1 MSSPSEFHVQVDAGT
16 GNLRLAGECRSA
28 DLAALVSEAQNAPRK
43 RKNLNLHPTLDDPV
57 QRLLNAFEPGTYVRP
72 HRHDVPGK
80 WEFFAIL
87 QGRALA
93 LAFDTTG
100 VVQERYELAPGGVV
114 QVIEI
119 AAGTWHTLA
128 ALESGTL
135 LLEVKP
141 GPYMPAG
148 PQDFAPWAPPEG
160 SAGAVTLER
169 WFQMARVGDR
179 APY

>member
-1 MSSPSEFHVQVDAGT
+1 MAIKVVNTFDI
-16 GNLRLAGECRSA
+16 
-28 DLAALVSEAQNAPRK
+28 AALVIEAQNAPRQ

-72 HRHDVPGK
+72 HRHSDTGK
-80 WEFFAIL
+80 WELFVIL
-87 QGRALA
+87 HGRALV
-93 LAFDTTG
+93 LAFDVEG
-100 VVQERYELAPGGVV
+100 RVQERHELAPAGAA

-119 AAGTWHTLA
+119 EAGTWHTLA

-141 GPYMPAG
+141 GPYTPAG

-160 SAGAVTLER
+160 TAGAVTLER
-169 WFQMARVGDR
+169 WFHAAQVGDR
-179 APY
+179 APH

>member
-1 MSSPSEFHVQVDAGT
+1 MTVNTVS
-16 GNLRLAGECRSA
+16 SA
-28 DLAALVSEAQNAPRK
+28 DLAALVVEAQNAPRK
-43 RKNLNLHPTLDDPV
+43 RMNLNLHPALTDPV

-72 HRHDVPGK
+72 HRHSDPGK

-87 QGRALA
+87 HGRALV
-93 LAFDTTG
+93 LAFDAAG
-100 VVQERYELAPGGVV
+100 IVQERHELAPAGAV

-141 GPYMPAG
+141 GPYTPAG
-148 PQDFAPWAPPEG
+148 PQDFASWAPAEG
-160 SAGAVTLER
+160 TPGAVTLER
-169 WFQMARVGDR
+169 WFQAARIGDR
-179 APY
+179 APC

>member
-1 MSSPSEFHVQVDAGT
+1 MSIKVVTP
-16 GNLRLAGECRSA
+16 A
-28 DLAALVSEAQNAPRK
+28 DLAALVIEAQNEPRQ
-43 RKNLNLHPTLDDPV
+43 RKNLNLHPTLADPV

-72 HRHDVPGK
+72 HRHSEPGK

-87 QGRALA
+87 HGRALL
-93 LAFDTTG
+93 LAFDAAG
-100 VVQERYELAPGGVV
+100 VVLERHELAPAGAV

-141 GPYMPAG
+141 GPYIPAG
-148 PQDFAPWAPPEG
+148 PQDFAPWAPIEG
-160 SAGAVTLER
+160 SPEAMALER
-169 WFQMARVGDR
+169 WLHVARVGDR
-179 APY
+179 APR

>member
-1 MSSPSEFHVQVDAGT
+1 MKIVS
-16 GNLRLAGECRSA
+16 SA
-28 DLAALVSEAQNAPRK
+28 DLAALVREAQNAARR
-43 RKNLNLHPTLDDPV
+43 RKNLNLHPTLTDPV
-57 QRLLNAFEPGTYVRP
+57 QRLLNAVEPGTYVRP
-72 HRHDVPGK
+72 HRHRDPGK

-87 QGRALA
+87 QGRALV
-93 LAFDTTG
+93 LAFDADG
-100 VVQERYELAPGGVV
+100 IVLERHELAPAGAVA
-114 QVIEI
+114 VIEI

-141 GPYMPAG
+141 GPYTPAG

-160 SAGAVTLER
+160 TPTAVTLER
-169 WFQMARVGDR
+169 WFHAARVGDR

>member
-1 MSSPSEFHVQVDAGT
+1 MTIHAVSSAV
-16 GNLRLAGECRSA
+16 
-28 DLAALVSEAQNAPRK
+28 LAALVVEAKNAPRK
-43 RKNLNLHPTLDDPV
+43 RKNLNLHPTLADPV

-72 HRHDVPGK
+72 HRHESPGK

-93 LAFDTTG
+93 LAFDADG
-100 VVQERYELAPGGVV
+100 IVQERHELAPAGAAP
-114 QVIEI
+114 VIEI

-141 GPYMPAG
+141 GPYTPAG

-160 SAGAVTLER
+160 TAAAAVLER
-169 WFQMARVGDR
+169 WFHAARVGDR
-179 APY
+179 TPR

>member
-1 MSSPSEFHVQVDAGT
+1 MTINTVS
-16 GNLRLAGECRSA
+16 SA
-28 DLAALVSEAQNAPRK
+28 DLAALVVEAQNAPRK
-43 RKNLNLHPTLDDPV
+43 RMNLNLHPALTDPV

-72 HRHDVPGK
+72 HRHSDPGK

-87 QGRALA
+87 HGRALV
-93 LAFDTTG
+93 LAFDAAG
-100 VVQERYELAPGGVV
+100 IVQERHELAPAGAV

-141 GPYMPAG
+141 GPYTPAG
-148 PQDFAPWAPPEG
+148 PQDFAPWAPAED
-160 SAGAVTLER
+160 SSEAVALER
-169 WFQMARVGDR
+169 WLHAARVGDR
-179 APY
+179 VPY

>member
-1 MSSPSEFHVQVDAGT
+1 MTMNTVSSAE
-16 GNLRLAGECRSA
+16 
-28 DLAALVSEAQNAPRK
+28 LAALVVEAQNAPRK
-43 RKNLNLHPTLDDPV
+43 RKNLNLHPTLADPV

-72 HRHDVPGK
+72 HRHSDPGK
-80 WEFFAIL
+80 WELFAIL
-87 QGRALA
+87 RGRALV
-93 LAFDTTG
+93 LAFDAAG
-100 VVQERYELAPGGVV
+100 IVQERHELAPAGAA

-141 GPYMPAG
+141 GPYTPAG

-160 SAGAVTLER
+160 TPGAVTLER
-169 WFQMARVGDR
+169 WFQAACVGDR

>member
-1 MSSPSEFHVQVDAGT
+1 MKTITP
-16 GNLRLAGECRSA
+16 R
-28 DLAALVSEAQNAPRK
+28 DLAMLSAEARGSARQ
-43 RKNLNLHPTLDDPV
+43 RKNLNLHPTLTDPV

-72 HRHDVPGK
+72 HRHSDPGK
-80 WEFFAIL
+80 WELFAIL
-87 QGRALA
+87 HGRALV
-93 LAFDTTG
+93 LAFDAAG
-100 VVQERYELAPGGVV
+100 IVQERHELAPAGAV

-141 GPYMPAG
+141 GPYTPAG

-160 SAGAVTLER
+160 TSGAVALER
-169 WFQMARVGDR
+169 WFHAARPGDR

>member
-1 MSSPSEFHVQVDAGT
+1 MTINTVS
-16 GNLRLAGECRSA
+16 SA
-28 DLAALVSEAQNAPRK
+28 DLAALVSAAQNAPRL
-43 RKNLNLHPTLDDPV
+43 RKNLNLHPTLADPV

-72 HRHDVPGK
+72 HRHGDPGK

-87 QGRALA
+87 RGRALV
-93 LAFDTTG
+93 LAFDAAG
-100 VVQERYELAPGGVV
+100 VLQERHALAPSAAV

-141 GPYMPAG
+141 GPYTPAG

-160 SAGAVTLER
+160 TPGAVTLER
-169 WFQMARVGDR
+169 WFRTARVGDCTPR
-179 APY
+179 

>member
-1 MSSPSEFHVQVDAGT
+1 MTINAVS
-16 GNLRLAGECRSA
+16 SA
-28 DLAALVSEAQNAPRK
+28 DLAALVVAAQNAPRK

-72 HRHDVPGK
+72 HRRPPGMAGVQKTQGSVFCHSDAGK

-87 QGRALA
+87 HGRALV
-93 LAFDTTG
+93 LAFDAAG
-100 VVQERYELAPGGVV
+100 NVQERHELAPAGAVP
-114 QVIEI
+114 VIEI

-141 GPYMPAG
+141 GPYTPAG

-160 SAGAVTLER
+160 TPGAVTLER
-169 WFQMARVGDR
+169 WFHAARVGDR

>member
-1 MSSPSEFHVQVDAGT
+1 MTVNTVS
-16 GNLRLAGECRSA
+16 SA
-28 DLAALVSEAQNAPRK
+28 DLAALVVEAQNAPRK
-43 RKNLNLHPTLDDPV
+43 RMNLNLHPALTDPV

-72 HRHDVPGK
+72 HRHSDPGK

-87 QGRALA
+87 HGRALV
-93 LAFDTTG
+93 LAFDAAG
-100 VVQERYELAPGGVV
+100 IVQERHELAPAGAV

-141 GPYMPAG
+141 GPYTPAG
-148 PQDFAPWAPPEG
+148 PQDFASWAPAEG
-160 SAGAVTLER
+160 APGAVTLER
-169 WFQMARVGDR
+169 WFRTACVGDR
-179 APY
+179 APC